1 MSLLTAMVN
10 ASRAYAQPVAK
21 AYASGNR
28 PFTVELRR
36 PGGAEPTYDRVTHQM
51 TNPEDPL
58 LYRGPGRIHLA
69 NPDTQI
75 EIGEERTSF
84 ISTVISIDTYDGD
97 PPQVDDTVTVVDDAE
112 SRATHMAGRVF
123 EVTGVERGGH
133 FDIGWR
139 LNVTGAMP
147 SRHG

>member
-1 MSLLTAMVN
+1 MSLLSAIVRS
-10 ASRAYAQPVAK
+10 SRDYAKPIAQ

-28 PFTVELRR
+28 PFTIEVRR
-36 PGGAEPTYDRVTHQM
+36 PAGGMPTYDRTTNTM

-58 LYRGPGRIHLA
+58 LYRGPGRIHLSS
-69 NPDTQI
+69 PDTRI
-75 EIGEERTSF
+75 EVGEEDTSF
-84 ISTVISIDTYDGD
+84 ISTMISIDTYDGE
-97 PPQVDDTVTVVDDAE
+97 PPQVDDTVTVVGSADA
-112 SRATHMAGRVF
+112 ADAHLTGRVF

-139 LNVTGAMP
+139 LDVQGAMP